1 MHDVGKLGVSAEILQ
16 KAGPLTDDEWKEMR
30 LHPEYG
36 YQIVKDI
43 PSLANAAGMIRASHE
58 RWDGAG
64 YPQGI
69 ARDEIPIGARIFIL
83 ADEWDA
89 MTSDRPY
96 RAALPHSEALR
107 EVRVN
112 AGTQFDP
119 QVAQAFERFEER
131 WNLQKRARDSGPSPS
146 VSTRPIA
153 RPGA

>member
-83 ADEWDA
+83 ADAWDA

-119 QVAQAFERFEER
+119 QWRRRSNGLRSAGICRSERVTPR
-131 WNLQKRARDSGPSPS
+131 PSPS